1 MEPQLQR
8 PRDIIGG
15 LVIVAVGALFLL
27 LGRELEFG
35 NSFQMGPGYFP
46 SVLSVLT
53 MILGGV
59 LTWKGLRGAPV
70 EGAFSHIPW
79 IGVVSV
85 IGSVVFFGLTI
96 RGIGIA
102 PAVAVVVFVTASASR
117 YARWTT
123 LAPARGRDGDRLHAA
138 LRLRPRPAAADLR
151 SVAVDRTLVARRRP
165 SPRSRRPER
174 WNCFR
179 TWRWASVPRSIPST
193 CSTASSACCSAPRSA
208 CCPAS
213 GRWRRSPC
221 CCR

>member
-102 PAVAVVVFVTASASR
+102 SCRSGRRLRDRLGQPLR
-117 YARWTT
+117 PLDE
-123 LAPARGRDGDRLHAA
+123 LAPARGRNGDRLHAA

-165 SPRSRRPER
+165 SPRSRRR
-174 WNCFR
+174 
-179 TWRWASVPRSIPST
+179 
-193 CSTASSACCSAPRSA
+193 
-208 CCPAS
+208 
-213 GRWRRSPC
+213 
-221 CCR
+221 

>member
-15 LVIVAVGALFLL
+15 LVILAIGALFLL

-96 RGIGIA
+96 RGIGLG

-117 YARWTT
+117 YARWTSSLLLAVGMATACT
-123 LAPARGRDGDRLHAA
+123 LLFVYA
-138 LRLRPRPAAADLR
+138 LGLPLPIFGPWLSIEHWSPAA
-151 SVAVDRTLVARRRP
+151 T
-165 SPRSRRPER
+165 
-174 WNCFR
+174 
-179 TWRWASVPRSIPST
+179 VP
-193 CSTASSACCSAPRSA
+193 AQ
-208 CCPAS
+208 
-213 GRWRRSPC
+213 
-221 CCR
+221 